1 MKKGMVVV
9 FFSFQL
15 SEGNQL
21 GNSKIKVLIA
31 CEYSGTVR
39 DEFLKLGFDAMS
51 CDILPCESGIYYG
64 NKGKH
69 YEGDV
74 FDLLYGKND
83 NYFDLMIAHPPCTH
97 LSVSGARW
105 FTEGKKPMHLRDD
118 AIEFVQKLMDAPVK
132 HIAIE
137 NPVSVISSYIRKS
150 NQMINPY
157 QFGDHEYKRTCLWLK
172 NLPKLVETN
181 NVKEATDKLPPKE
194 KHRIWWLGSGK
205 GKERSKFYKGIAQ
218 AMAKQWGDAIK

>member
-1 MKKGMVVV
+1 MVVV
-9 FFSFQL
+9 FFSFQM

-51 CDILPCESGIYYG
+51 CDILPCESEI
-64 NKGKH
+64 KGKH
-69 YEGDV
+69 YEGNV
-74 FDLLYGKND
+74 FDLLYGKNSND
-83 NYFDLMIAHPPCTH
+83 FDLMIAHPPCTH

-150 NQMINPY
+150 DQMINPY

-181 NVKEATDKLPPKE
+181 NVKEATDKLPTKE
-194 KHRIWWLGSGK
+194 KHRIWWLGGGK

>member
-1 MKKGMVVV
+1 MVVA
-9 FFSFQL
+9 FFSFQP
-15 SEGNQL
+15 SEVNQL
-21 GNSKIKVLIA
+21 DNSKIKVLIA

-51 CDILPCESGIYYG
+51 CDILPCESKI
-64 NKGKH
+64 KGKH
-69 YEGDV
+69 YEGNV
-74 FDLLYGKND
+74 FDLLYGKNS

-105 FTEGKKPMHLRDD
+105 FTEGKKPWSLRDD

-150 NQMINPY
+150 DQMINPY

-172 NLPKLVETN
+172 DLPKLIDTD
-181 NVKEATDKLPPKE
+181 NVKEATDKLPVKE

>member
-1 MKKGMVVV
+1 MVV
-9 FFSFQL
+9 FFSFQM

-21 GNSKIKVLIA
+21 GNRKIKNRQFKVLIA

-150 NQMINPY
+150 DQMINPY

>member
-1 MKKGMVVV
+1 
-9 FFSFQL
+9 
-15 SEGNQL
+15 L

-150 NQMINPY
+150 DQMINPY

>member
-1 MKKGMVVV
+1 
-9 FFSFQL
+9 
-15 SEGNQL
+15 
-21 GNSKIKVLIA
+21 
-31 CEYSGTVR
+31 
-39 DEFLKLGFDAMS
+39 MS
-51 CDILPCESGIYYG
+51 CDILPCESEI
-64 NKGKH
+64 KGKH
-69 YEGDV
+69 YEGNV
-74 FDLLYGKND
+74 FDLLYGKNS

-105 FTEGKKPMHLRDD
+105 FTEGKKPWSLRDD

-150 NQMINPY
+150 DQMINPY

-172 NLPKLVETN
+172 DLPKLIDTD
-181 NVKEATDKLPPKE
+181 NVKEATDKLPVKE